1 LKHVT
6 IPHNDAICYVPDYQ
20 FIPANS
26 TAITMVLLLRYIIVI
41 ELACFTEV
49 LAHANTTINTVLL
62 NLKLSSKN
70 QHRKI
75 T

>member
-1 LKHVT
+1 VEEILVST
-6 IPHNDAICYVPDYQ
+6 SS
-20 FIPANS
+20 ANS

-62 NLKLSSKN
+62 NLLFSPTK
-70 QHRKI
+70 
-75 T
+75 